1 MTELFMQ
8 LSDKQRELDQ
18 LKSRESKLMKDSQ
31 LALSFMKKKVPLS
44 DVMLKLQR
52 VDTALAKVTIMYV

>member
-1 MTELFMQ
+1 MQ